1 MSDKYPS
8 VKDEGIRRFLAEGEK
23 LYPADAVN
31 FTMAQQREFYNKF
44 CAHFDYPHPA
54 GIAIHDFKV
63 SEISCRIYTPKSP
76 TSKLLYLHGGGY
88 VVGGIASHDSIC
100 AEIADQAQVEVTA
113 VEYRLAPEHPF
124 PAAFDDCW
132 AVLNHLGSCIVAGDS
147 AGGNMTAALC
157 LKSRDVSG
165 PKIKAQIL
173 IYPGLGGDMTKGS
186 YITQANAPG
195 LTTKDVMF
203 YRDTYNGSP
212 HKYAEPLHETN
223 YANLPPAFM
232 VAACL
237 DPLHD
242 DCADYAAELK
252 AAGIEAEVRDEP
264 LLIHA
269 FLRARHM
276 SEPAKQ
282 SFAAVIAAIRKYAA

>member
-8 VKDEGIRRFLAEGEK
+8 VTDPGIRKFLEEGEK
-23 LYPADAVN
+23 LYPSDAVN
-31 FTMAQQREFYNKF
+31 FSMEQQRAFYDQF
-44 CAHFDYPHPA
+44 CAHFDYTHPA
-54 GIAIHDFKV
+54 GVTTHDFKIGDV
-63 SEISCRIYTPKSP
+63 SCRSYKTANAKA
-76 TSKLLYLHGGGY
+76 KLLYLHGGGY

-100 AEIADQAQVEVTA
+100 AEIAGLAQVEVTA
-113 VEYRLAPEHPF
+113 VQYRLAPEHPF

-132 AVLNHLGSCIVAGDS
+132 AVLNHTGPCIVAGDS

-157 LKSRDVSG
+157 LKSRDVGG
-165 PKIKAQIL
+165 PQITAQVL

-195 LTTKDVMF
+195 LTTKDVIF
-203 YRDTYNGSP
+203 YRDTYKGSP
-212 HKYAEPLHETN
+212 HKYAEPLRETN

-232 VAACL
+232 VAAGL

-242 DCADYAAELK
+242 DCMDYAANLK
-252 AAGIEAEVRDEP
+252 AAGVAAEMRSEP
-264 LLIHA
+264 LLSHA

-276 SEPAKQ
+276 SGPAAV
-282 SFAAVIAAIRKYAA
+282 SFAAIIAAIKKYAT